1 MVTVGMPV
9 YNGGDFFEKALLSV
23 LNQSHRDIVVVIS
36 DNCSSDVTSSI
47 CERYK
52 ALDERIVYF
61 KQSSNIGAERNFDF
75 VLQQAKT
82 KYFMFAASDDLIS
95 EDYIRDNLEFL
106 EHHGDYVASTCPVRF
121 STGESDSAI
130 VGDQTVSAEDTYE
143 RALSMLNYRCSNGRF
158 YSLYRRAAIAGW
170 TFEGRSFIGADL
182 LFVFFVL
189 LQGKMNRL
197 SRGYIELGREGLS
210 TKPEFYSRY
219 GNSLRSYI
227 APFREYTGEVMALL
241 EHASVFIRL
250 RALKFFV
257 VLNFRTALIR
267 ILHTLK
273 IYGFSAYLKKRLFG

>member
-9 YNGGDFFEKALLSV
+9 YNGSDFFEKALLSV
-23 LNQSHRDIVVVIS
+23 LNQSHRDIVVIIS

-61 KQSSNIGAERNFDF
+61 RQPSNIGAERNFDF

-82 KYFMFAASDDLIS
+82 EYFMFAASDDLIS
-95 EDYIRDNLEFL
+95 ENYIKDNLEFL
-106 EHHGDYVASTCPVRF
+106 ELHADYVASTCPVRF

-130 VGDQTVSAEDTYE
+130 VGDQTVSAEDAYE

-158 YSLYRRAAIAGW
+158 YSLYRRAAIASW
-170 TFEGRSFIGADL
+170 AFEGRSFIGADL

-219 GNSLRSYI
+219 GSSFKNYI
-227 APFREYTGEVMALL
+227 APFREYAEEVLTLL
-241 EHASVFIRL
+241 GQASPVLRG
-250 RALKFFV
+250 RALRFFV
-257 VLNFRTALIR
+257 VLNLRTALIR
-267 ILHTLK
+267 LLHSLK
-273 IYGFSAYLKKRLFG
+273 IYDLSAYLKKKLFS